1 MIGKIISLSKIADPR
16 GNLSVAEQMKD
27 IPFPTVFIHGLV
39 RDDKGRKMS
48 KSLGN
53 GIDPLEMAD
62 TYGADALRFNLITG
76 NSPGNDMRFYVEKC
90 GAMRNFANKLWN
102 ASRFVMMNLTID
114 KNELPETL
122 ELEDKWVSVSYTHL
136 RAHET

>member
-39 RDDKGRKMS
+39 RDDKGRKMY

-53 GIDPLEMAD
+53 GHDPLEMAYD
-62 TYGADALRFNLITG
+62 LSLI
-76 NSPGNDMRFYVEKC
+76 
-90 GAMRNFANKLWN
+90 
-102 ASRFVMMNLTID
+102 
-114 KNELPETL
+114 
-122 ELEDKWVSVSYTHL
+122 HL
-136 RAHET
+136 